1 MLSDSSQLLTQRFQL
16 LRPLR
21 HAPNLRHSPQHD
33 RYLPHALHLAR
44 LTGPGLGDVQ
54 VAASGWF
61 RALGLGHSVV
71 QRDHQP
77 AHRCLVATELAAET
91 LKRRN
96 EMDIDSGIEAS
107 QKKKTDII
115 YQSLTRMG
123 WERVCPASFK
133 AFNSTGLE
141 FIWPLGI
148 FGAFAYSI
156 VRL

>member
-1 MLSDSSQLLTQRFQL
+1 
-16 LRPLR
+16 
-21 HAPNLRHSPQHD
+21 
-33 RYLPHALHLAR
+33 
-44 LTGPGLGDVQ
+44 
-54 VAASGWF
+54 
-61 RALGLGHSVV
+61 
-71 QRDHQP
+71 
-77 AHRCLVATELAAET
+77 LVETELAAET